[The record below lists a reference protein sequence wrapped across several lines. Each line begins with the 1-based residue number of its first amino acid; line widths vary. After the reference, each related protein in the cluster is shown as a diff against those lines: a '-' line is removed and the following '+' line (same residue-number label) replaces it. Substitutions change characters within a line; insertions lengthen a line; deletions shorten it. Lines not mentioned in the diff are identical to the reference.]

1 MQKKWYTVCKGN
13 AKRRGGAKGG
23 AATES
28 KEELLMLGK
37 GKDKKIID
45 AITYLREA
53 ENAGGNPDLVSI
65 HSRLLKG
72 RTAFE
77 GILTN
82 TMTSAM
88 NISNLDL
95 QVSDR
100 VEELNGLSD
109 SLLSSASDLNHI
121 SAEAALVT
129 KQVAAAHD
137 LLAQSITEIS
147 GNTMDCLQ
155 AIEKSEENV
164 LSIEKLSKDAET
176 DSKQMQNDMS
186 ALLKVIA
193 QMQEVIGSINA
204 ISDQTNLLALNAS
217 IEAARAGEAGKGFAV
232 VADEIRQLADETRTL
247 TSNMSVFVTNIRTA
261 SQQSAE
267 SVETTVTALNKINEN
282 LTVIVDGNIENRKR
296 LQDINES
303 LTNIAATSEE
313 ISSSMNEVENQAMQ
327 LDEKVSEVTSDV
339 GVLKEVSAS
348 VGDVVK
354 PLITIEECLKD
365 TNRELGQMALDAF
378 YMPSNRVFIES
389 VGGAIDAHKN
399 WLLKLEHMIETGKP
413 EPLQT
418 NDHRCAFGHFY
429 YAVQPKNP
437 EILAIWKDIRDQH
450 KEFHANGDKAL
461 AALKGGNANNAREFL
476 KRSEEIS
483 KKLLK
488 DFEDL
493 VRIAEKLEKEKVR
506 IFE

>member
-1 MQKKWYTVCKGN
+1 
-13 AKRRGGAKGG
+13 
-23 AATES
+23 
-28 KEELLMLGK
+28 MLGK
-37 GKDKKIID
+37 GKDKKIIE
-45 AITYLREA
+45 AITSLRDV
-53 ENAGGNPDLVSI
+53 ENVGGSPELVSI
-65 HSRLLKG
+65 HTRLLKG
-72 RTAFE
+72 RSSFE
-77 GILTN
+77 GILTKS
-82 TMTSAM
+82 MTSAM
-88 NISNLDL
+88 NLSNLDL

-100 VEELNGLSD
+100 VEELNDLSED
-109 SLLSSASDLNHI
+109 LLGAASDLNHI

-155 AIEKSEENV
+155 AIERSEENV
-164 LSIEKLSKDAET
+164 LSIERLSKDAEA
-176 DSKQMQNDMS
+176 DSKKMQSDMS
-186 ALLKVIA
+186 ALLAVIE
-193 QMQEVIGSINA
+193 QMQAVIGSINA
-204 ISDQTNLLALNAS
+204 ISGQTNLLALNAS

-232 VADEIRQLADETRTL
+232 VADEIRQLADETRAL
-247 TSNMSVFVTNIRTA
+247 TSNMAEFVTNIRTA

-267 SVETTVTALNKINEN
+267 SVETTVTALNQINEN

-327 LDEKVSEVTSDV
+327 LDEKVSEVTRDV
-339 GVLKEVSAS
+339 GILKEVSAS

-354 PLITIEECLKD
+354 PMITIEECLKD
-365 TNRELGQMALDAF
+365 TNRELGVMALDAF

-389 VGGAIDAHKN
+389 VGGAIDAHKS
-399 WLLKLEHMIETGKP
+399 WLLKLEHMIENGKP
-413 EPLQT
+413 EPIQT

-437 EILAIWKDIRDQH
+437 EILAIWKGIRDQH
-450 KEFHANGDKAL
+450 KEFHANGDKAI
-461 AALKGGNANNAREFL
+461 AALKNGNTESARTFL
-476 KRSEEIS
+476 KQSESIS
-483 KKLLK
+483 TKLLK
-488 DFEDL
+488 DFEGL
-493 VRIAEKLEKEKVR
+493 VQIAEKLDRDQVR

>member
-1 MQKKWYTVCKGN
+1 
-13 AKRRGGAKGG
+13 
-23 AATES
+23 
-28 KEELLMLGK
+28 MLGK
-37 GKDKKIID
+37 GKDKKIIE
-45 AITYLREA
+45 AITCLRET
-53 ENAGGNPDLVSI
+53 ESTGGSPELVSI
-65 HSRLLKG
+65 HTRLLSG
-72 RTAFE
+72 RAAFE
-77 GILTN
+77 GILTK

-100 VEELNGLSD
+100 VEELEGLSE
-109 SLLSSASDLNHI
+109 SLLGAASDLNHI

-155 AIEKSEENV
+155 AIESSEENV
-164 LSIEKLSKDAET
+164 LSIERLSKDAES
-176 DSKQMQNDMS
+176 DSKKMQSDMS
-186 ALLKVIA
+186 ALLAVIE
-193 QMQEVIGSINA
+193 QMQAVIGSINA
-204 ISDQTNLLALNAS
+204 ISGQTNLLALNAS

-232 VADEIRQLADETRTL
+232 VADEIRQLADETRAL
-247 TSNMSVFVTNIRTA
+247 TSNMSEFVTNIRNA

-267 SVETTVTALNKINEN
+267 SVETTVTALHQINEN

-296 LQDINES
+296 LQGINES

-327 LDEKVSEVTSDV
+327 LDEKVSEVTRDV
-339 GVLKEVSAS
+339 GILREVSAS

-354 PLITIEECLKD
+354 PMITIEECLKD
-365 TNRELGQMALDAF
+365 TNRELGKMALDAF
-378 YMPSNRVFIES
+378 YMPSNKVFIES
-389 VGGAIDAHKN
+389 VGSAIDAHRG
-399 WLLKLEHMIETGKP
+399 WLLKLEHMIDTGKP

-437 EILAIWKDIRDQH
+437 EILAVWKEIRDQH
-450 KEFHANGDKAL
+450 KEFHANGDKAI
-461 AALKGGNANNAREFL
+461 AALKNGNADTAREYL
-476 KRSEEIS
+476 KRSEDIS

-488 DFEDL
+488 DFEEL
-493 VRIAEKLEKEKVR
+493 VRIAEKLEKEQIR

>member
-1 MQKKWYTVCKGN
+1 
-13 AKRRGGAKGG
+13 
-23 AATES
+23 
-28 KEELLMLGK
+28 MLGK

-45 AITYLREA
+45 AITCLREE
-53 ENAGGNPDLVSI
+53 ENTGGSPELVNI
-65 HSRLLKG
+65 HTRLLKG

-77 GILTN
+77 GVLTN

-100 VEELNGLSD
+100 VEELNELSD

-137 LLAQSITEIS
+137 MLAQSITEIS
-147 GNTMDCLQ
+147 GNTMECLQ
-155 AIEKSEENV
+155 AIERSEENV

-176 DSKQMQNDMS
+176 DSKQMQSDMS

-313 ISSSMNEVENQAMQ
+313 ISSSMNEVENQAAQ
-327 LDEKVSEVTSDV
+327 LDEKVSEVTRDV

-348 VGDVVK
+348 VGEVVK
-354 PLITIEECLKD
+354 PMITIEECLKD
-365 TNRELGQMALDAF
+365 TNRELGKMALDAF
-378 YMPSNRVFIES
+378 YMPSNRVFMES
-389 VGGAIDAHKN
+389 VGGAIDAHRS
-399 WLLKLEHMIETGKP
+399 WLEKLEHMIENGKA

-437 EILAIWKDIRDQH
+437 EILTVWREIRDQH
-450 KEFHANGDKAL
+450 KEFHANGDKAIT
-461 AALKGGNANNAREFL
+461 ALKSGNTNVARDFL

-483 KKLLK
+483 KKLLR
-488 DFEDL
+488 DFESL
-493 VRIAEKLEKEKVR
+493 VRIAEKLEKENVR

>member
-1 MQKKWYTVCKGN
+1 
-13 AKRRGGAKGG
+13 
-23 AATES
+23 
-28 KEELLMLGK
+28 MLGK
-37 GKDKKIID
+37 GKDRKIIE
-45 AITYLREA
+45 AITCLREA
-53 ENAGGNPDLVSI
+53 ENTGGNPELVNI
-65 HSRLLKG
+65 HTRLLKG
-72 RTAFE
+72 RTTFE

-100 VEELNGLSD
+100 VDELNNLSE
-109 SLLSSASDLNHI
+109 SLLGSAADLNHI
-121 SAEAALVT
+121 STEAALVT

-164 LSIEKLSKDAET
+164 LSIERLSKEAEA
-176 DSKQMQNDMS
+176 DSKKMQNDMS

-204 ISDQTNLLALNAS
+204 ISGQTNLLALNAS

-232 VADEIRQLADETRTL
+232 VADEIRQLADETRAL
-247 TSNMSVFVTNIRTA
+247 TSNMSEFVTNIRTA
-261 SQQSAE
+261 SQQSAG
-267 SVETTVTALNKINEN
+267 SVETTVAALNEINQN
-282 LTVIVDGNIENRKR
+282 LSVIVDGNIENRKR

-313 ISSSMNEVENQAMQ
+313 ISSSMNEVENQAAQ

-339 GVLKEVSAS
+339 EVLKEVSAS
-348 VGDVVK
+348 VGEVVK
-354 PLITIEECLKD
+354 PMITIEECLKD
-365 TNRELGQMALDAF
+365 TNRELGKMALDAF

-389 VGGAIDAHKN
+389 VGGAIDAHRG
-399 WLLKLEHMIETGKP
+399 WLEKLENMIENGKA

-418 NDHRCAFGHFY
+418 DDHRCAFGHFY
-429 YAVQPKNP
+429 YAVQPMNP
-437 EILAIWKDIRDQH
+437 EILNVWKGIRDQH
-450 KEFHANGDKAL
+450 KEFHANGEKAI
-461 AALKGGNANNAREFL
+461 AALKNGNTDTARDFL

-483 KKLLK
+483 KKLLR
-488 DFEDL
+488 DFEEM
-493 VRIAEKLEKEKVR
+493 VAIAERLDKEQIR

>member
-1 MQKKWYTVCKGN
+1 
-13 AKRRGGAKGG
+13 
-23 AATES
+23 
-28 KEELLMLGK
+28 MLGK
-37 GKDKKIID
+37 GKDKKMIE
-45 AITYLREA
+45 AIAGLRDV
-53 ENAGGNPDLVSI
+53 ENPVGSPELVSI
-65 HSRLLKG
+65 HSRLLSG
-72 RTAFE
+72 RTTFE
-77 GILTN
+77 GILTK

-88 NISNLDL
+88 SISNLDL

-100 VEELNGLSD
+100 VEELDELSE

-121 SAEAALVT
+121 SAEAAMVT

-155 AIEKSEENV
+155 AIENSEENV

-348 VGDVVK
+348 IGDVVK

-450 KEFHANGDKAL
+450 KEFHENGDKAL

>member
-1 MQKKWYTVCKGN
+1 
-13 AKRRGGAKGG
+13 
-23 AATES
+23 
-28 KEELLMLGK
+28 MLGK

-45 AITYLREA
+45 AITYLRET

-313 ISSSMNEVENQAMQ
+313 ISSSMNEVENQAMR

>member
-1 MQKKWYTVCKGN
+1 
-13 AKRRGGAKGG
+13 
-23 AATES
+23 
-28 KEELLMLGK
+28 MLGK

-129 KQVAAAHD
+129 KQVATAHD

>member
-1 MQKKWYTVCKGN
+1 
-13 AKRRGGAKGG
+13 
-23 AATES
+23 
-28 KEELLMLGK
+28 MLGK
-37 GKDKKIID
+37 GKDKKIIE
-45 AITYLREA
+45 AISCLKEA
-53 ENAGGNPDLVSI
+53 ENTGGNPELVSI

-72 RTAFE
+72 RASFE
-77 GILTN
+77 GVLTN
-82 TMTSAM
+82 TMASAM

-100 VEELNGLSD
+100 VEELNELSD

-155 AIEKSEENV
+155 SIENSEENV
-164 LSIEKLSKDAET
+164 LSIERISKDAEN
-176 DSKQMQNDMS
+176 DSKKMQSDMS
-186 ALLKVIA
+186 ALLSVIE
-193 QMQEVIGSINA
+193 QMQAVIGSINA
-204 ISDQTNLLALNAS
+204 ISGQTNLLALNAS

-232 VADEIRQLADETRTL
+232 VADEIRQLADETRAL
-247 TSNMSVFVTNIRTA
+247 TSNMSEFVTNIRTA

-267 SVETTVTALNKINEN
+267 SVDTTVAALNQINEN
-282 LTVIVDGNIENRKR
+282 LSVIVEGNVENRKR

-327 LDEKVSEVTSDV
+327 LDEKVSEVTRDV
-339 GVLKEVSAS
+339 GTLKEVSAS

-354 PLITIEECLKD
+354 PLITIEECLKN
-365 TNRELGQMALDAF
+365 TNREMGEMALDAF

-389 VGGAIDAHKN
+389 VGSAIDAHKG
-399 WLLKLEHMIETGKP
+399 WLEKLEHMIETGKP

-450 KEFHANGDKAL
+450 KEFHANGGNAI
-461 AALKGGNANNAREFL
+461 AALKSGNTDNAREFL

-488 DFEDL
+488 DFEDM
-493 VRIAEKLEKEKVR
+493 VRLAEKLEGEQIR

>member
-1 MQKKWYTVCKGN
+1 
-13 AKRRGGAKGG
+13 
-23 AATES
+23 
-28 KEELLMLGK
+28 MLGK
-37 GKDKKIID
+37 SKDKKIIE
-45 AITYLREA
+45 AITCLKEA
-53 ENAGGNPDLVSI
+53 DNTGGNPELVNI
-65 HSRLLKG
+65 HTRLLKG
-72 RTAFE
+72 RAAFE
-77 GILTN
+77 GVLAN

-100 VEELNGLSD
+100 VEELNGLSE
-109 SLLSSASDLNHI
+109 SLLDSASDLNHI

-155 AIEKSEENV
+155 AIERSEENV
-164 LSIEKLSKDAET
+164 LSIERLSKEAEA
-176 DSKQMQNDMS
+176 DSKKMQNDMS

-204 ISDQTNLLALNAS
+204 ISGQTNLLALNAS

-232 VADEIRQLADETRTL
+232 VADEIRQLADETRAL
-247 TSNMSVFVTNIRTA
+247 TSNMSEFVTNIRTA

-267 SVETTVTALNKINEN
+267 SVETTVGALNQINQN
-282 LTVIVDGNIENRKR
+282 LSVIVDGNIENRKR

-313 ISSSMNEVENQAMQ
+313 ISSSMNEVENQAAQ
-327 LDEKVSEVTSDV
+327 LDEKVSEVTRDV

-354 PLITIEECLKD
+354 PMITIEECLKD
-365 TNRELGQMALDAF
+365 TNRELGKMALDAF

-389 VGGAIDAHKN
+389 VRNAIDAHRG
-399 WLLKLEHMIETGKP
+399 WLEKLEHMIDAGKS

-437 EILAIWKDIRDQH
+437 EILTVWREIRDQH
-450 KEFHANGDKAL
+450 KEFHANGDKAIT
-461 AALKGGNANNAREFL
+461 ALKSGNTDTAREFL
-476 KRSEEIS
+476 KRSEDIS
-483 KKLLK
+483 KKLLR

-493 VRIAEKLEKEKVR
+493 VSIAEKLEKDKVR

>member
-1 MQKKWYTVCKGN
+1 
-13 AKRRGGAKGG
+13 
-23 AATES
+23 
-28 KEELLMLGK
+28 MLGK
-37 GKDKKIID
+37 GNDKKIIE
-45 AITYLREA
+45 AISCLRET
-53 ENAGGNPDLVSI
+53 ENTGGNPELVNI
-65 HSRLLKG
+65 YTRLLKG

-109 SLLSSASDLNHI
+109 SLLLSASDLNHI

-137 LLAQSITEIS
+137 MLAQSITEIS
-147 GNTMDCLQ
+147 GNTMECMQ
-155 AIEKSEENV
+155 AIERSEENAI
-164 LSIEKLSKDAET
+164 SIERLSKDAES

-267 SVETTVTALNKINEN
+267 SVETTVSALNKINEN
-282 LTVIVDGNIENRKR
+282 LTVIVEGNIENRKR

-313 ISSSMNEVENQAMQ
+313 ISSSMNEVENQASQ
-327 LDEKVSEVTSDV
+327 LDEKVSEVARDV
-339 GVLKEVSAS
+339 AELKEVSAS
-348 VGDVVK
+348 VGEVVK
-354 PLITIEECLKD
+354 PMITIEECLKD
-365 TNRELGQMALDAF
+365 TNRELGKMALDAF

-389 VGGAIDAHKN
+389 VGGAIDAHRG
-399 WLLKLEHMIETGKP
+399 WLEKLARMIDNGKA

-437 EILAIWKDIRDQH
+437 EILNVWKGIRDQH
-450 KEFHANGDKAL
+450 KEFHANGDKAIV
-461 AALKGGNANNAREFL
+461 ALKSGNISAARDYL
-476 KRSEEIS
+476 NRSEEIS
-483 KKLLK
+483 KKLLR
-488 DFEDL
+488 DFENL
-493 VRIAEKLEKEKVR
+493 VRIAERLEKEQVR

>member
-1 MQKKWYTVCKGN
+1 MQGVLDGEVGWSR
-13 AKRRGGAKGG
+13 AEEEA
-23 AATES
+23 
-28 KEELLMLGK
+28 KEESVMLGK
-37 GKDKKIID
+37 GKDYKLIE
-45 AITYLREA
+45 AISGLKET
-53 ENAGGNPDLVSI
+53 ENIGGNPELVNI
-65 HSRLLKG
+65 HTRLLKG

-77 GILTN
+77 GILTK

-100 VEELNGLSD
+100 VEELSVISD
-109 SLLSSASDLNHI
+109 SLLSSASDLNRI

-137 LLAQSITEIS
+137 MLAQSITEIS

-155 AIEKSEENV
+155 SIESSEENV
-164 LSIEKLSKDAET
+164 LSIERLSKDAEA
-176 DSKQMQNDMS
+176 DSKKMQTDMS
-186 ALLKVIA
+186 ALLAVIE
-193 QMQEVIGSINA
+193 QMQAVIGSINA
-204 ISDQTNLLALNAS
+204 ISGQTNLLALNAS

-232 VADEIRQLADETRTL
+232 VADEIRQLADETRAL
-247 TSNMSVFVTNIRTA
+247 TSNMSEFVTNIRTA

-267 SVETTVTALNKINEN
+267 SVETTVTSLNQINEN
-282 LTVIVDGNIENRKR
+282 LSVIVEGNIENRKR

-327 LDEKVSEVTSDV
+327 LDEKVSEVTKDV
-339 GVLKEVSAS
+339 ESLKEVSAS

-354 PLITIEECLKD
+354 PMITIEECLKD
-365 TNRELGQMALDAF
+365 TNRELGVMALDAF
-378 YMPSNRVFIES
+378 YMPSNRVFIDS
-389 VGGAIDAHKN
+389 VGGAIDAHKG
-399 WLLKLEHMIETGKP
+399 WLDKLAHMIDAGKP

-429 YAVQPKNP
+429 YAVKPKNP
-437 EILAIWKDIRDQH
+437 EILTIWQGIRDQH
-450 KEFHANGDKAL
+450 KQFHANGDKAI
-461 AALKGGNANNAREFL
+461 AALKGGNTDMARNFL
-476 KRSEEIS
+476 KQSEEIS
-483 KKLLK
+483 KKLLG
-488 DFEDL
+488 DFEEL
-493 VRIAEKLEKEKVR
+493 VRVAQKLEKDGVR

>member
-1 MQKKWYTVCKGN
+1 
-13 AKRRGGAKGG
+13 
-23 AATES
+23 
-28 KEELLMLGK
+28 MLGK
-37 GKDKKIID
+37 GKDKKIIE
-45 AITYLREA
+45 AITNLKDV
-53 ENAGGNPDLVSI
+53 ENVGGSPELVSI
-65 HSRLLKG
+65 HTRLLKG
-72 RTAFE
+72 RTSFE
-77 GILTN
+77 GILTKS
-82 TMTSAM
+82 MTSAM

-100 VEELNGLSD
+100 VEELNDLSED
-109 SLLSSASDLNHI
+109 LLGAASDLNHI

-155 AIEKSEENV
+155 AIESSEENV
-164 LSIEKLSKDAET
+164 LSIERLSKEAEA
-176 DSKQMQNDMS
+176 DSKKMQSDMS
-186 ALLKVIA
+186 ALLAVIE
-193 QMQEVIGSINA
+193 QMQAVIGSINA
-204 ISDQTNLLALNAS
+204 ISGQTNLLALNAS

-232 VADEIRQLADETRTL
+232 VADEIRQLADETRAL
-247 TSNMSVFVTNIRTA
+247 TSNMAEFVTNIRTA

-267 SVETTVTALNKINEN
+267 SVDTTVTALNQINEN
-282 LTVIVDGNIENRKR
+282 LSVIVEGNIENRKR

-327 LDEKVSEVTSDV
+327 LDEKVSEVTRDV
-339 GVLKEVSAS
+339 GILKEVSAS
-348 VGDVVK
+348 VEAVVK
-354 PLITIEECLKD
+354 PMITIEECLKD
-365 TNRELGQMALDAF
+365 TNRELGMMALDAF

-389 VGGAIDAHKN
+389 VGGAIDAHKS
-399 WLLKLEHMIETGKP
+399 WLQKLANMIENGRP

-437 EILAIWKDIRDQH
+437 EILAVWKEIRDQH
-450 KEFHANGDKAL
+450 KEFHANGDKAI
-461 AALKGGNANNAREFL
+461 AALKSGNTESARTFL
-476 KRSEEIS
+476 KQSETIS
-483 KKLLK
+483 MKLLK

-493 VRIAEKLEKEKVR
+493 VYIAERLEKEKVR

>member
-1 MQKKWYTVCKGN
+1 
-13 AKRRGGAKGG
+13 
-23 AATES
+23 
-28 KEELLMLGK
+28 MLGK
-37 GKDKKIID
+37 GKDKKIIE
-45 AITYLREA
+45 AITSLRDV
-53 ENAGGNPDLVSI
+53 ENVGGSPELVSI
-65 HSRLLKG
+65 HTRLLKG
-72 RTAFE
+72 RSSFE
-77 GILTN
+77 GILTKS
-82 TMTSAM
+82 MTSAM

-100 VEELNGLSD
+100 VEELNDLSED
-109 SLLSSASDLNHI
+109 LLGAASDLNHI

-155 AIEKSEENV
+155 AIERSEENV
-164 LSIEKLSKDAET
+164 LSIERLSKDAEA
-176 DSKQMQNDMS
+176 DSKKMQSDMS
-186 ALLKVIA
+186 ALLAVIE
-193 QMQEVIGSINA
+193 QMQAVIGSINA
-204 ISDQTNLLALNAS
+204 ISGQTNLLALNAS

-232 VADEIRQLADETRTL
+232 VADEIRQLADETRAL
-247 TSNMSVFVTNIRTA
+247 TSNMAEFVTNIRTA

-267 SVETTVTALNKINEN
+267 SVETTVTALNQINEN

-327 LDEKVSEVTSDV
+327 LDEKVSEVTRDV
-339 GVLKEVSAS
+339 GILKEVSAS

-354 PLITIEECLKD
+354 PMITIEECLKD
-365 TNRELGQMALDAF
+365 TNRELGVMALDAF

-389 VGGAIDAHKN
+389 VGGAIDAHKS
-399 WLLKLEHMIETGKP
+399 WLLKLEHMIENGKP
-413 EPLQT
+413 EPIQT

-437 EILAIWKDIRDQH
+437 EILAIWKGIRDQH
-450 KEFHANGDKAL
+450 KEFHANGDKAI
-461 AALKGGNANNAREFL
+461 AALKNGNTESARTFL
-476 KRSEEIS
+476 KQSESIS
-483 KKLLK
+483 TKLLK
-488 DFEDL
+488 DFEEL
-493 VRIAEKLEKEKVR
+493 VRIAEKLDREQIR

>member
-1 MQKKWYTVCKGN
+1 
-13 AKRRGGAKGG
+13 
-23 AATES
+23 
-28 KEELLMLGK
+28 MLGK
-37 GKDKKIID
+37 GKDKKMID
-45 AITYLREA
+45 AITCLRET
-53 ENAGGNPDLVSI
+53 ESAGANPELVSI
-65 HSRLLKG
+65 HTRLLSG
-72 RTAFE
+72 RATFE
-77 GILTN
+77 GILTK

-88 NISNLDL
+88 SISNLDL

-100 VEELNGLSD
+100 VEELEGLSEN
-109 SLLSSASDLNHI
+109 LLGAASDLNHI

-155 AIEKSEENV
+155 AIESSEENV
-164 LSIEKLSKDAET
+164 LSIERLSKEAES
-176 DSKQMQNDMS
+176 DSKKMQSDMS
-186 ALLKVIA
+186 ALLAVIE
-193 QMQEVIGSINA
+193 QMQAVIGSINA
-204 ISDQTNLLALNAS
+204 ISGQTNLLALNAS

-232 VADEIRQLADETRTL
+232 VADEIRQLADETRAL
-247 TSNMSVFVTNIRTA
+247 TSNMSEFVTNIRNA

-267 SVETTVTALNKINEN
+267 SVETTVTALHQINEN

-327 LDEKVSEVTSDV
+327 LDEKVSEVTRDV
-339 GVLKEVSAS
+339 GMLREVSAS

-354 PLITIEECLKD
+354 PMITIEECLKD

-389 VGGAIDAHKN
+389 VGSAIDAHRS
-399 WLLKLEHMIETGKP
+399 WLEKLGHMIDAGKP

-429 YAVQPKNP
+429 YAVQPRNP
-437 EILAIWKDIRDQH
+437 EILAVWKGIRDQH
-450 KEFHANGDKAL
+450 KEFHENGEKAI
-461 AALKGGNANNAREFL
+461 AALKNGTADKAREYL

-488 DFEDL
+488 DFEEL
-493 VRIAEKLEKEKVR
+493 VRIAEKLEAEKVR

>member
-1 MQKKWYTVCKGN
+1 
-13 AKRRGGAKGG
+13 
-23 AATES
+23 
-28 KEELLMLGK
+28 MLGK

-45 AITYLREA
+45 AITCLREA
-53 ENAGGNPDLVSI
+53 ENTGGSPELVSI
-65 HSRLLKG
+65 HTRLLNG

-77 GILTN
+77 GVLTK

-100 VEELNGLSD
+100 VEELEGLSD

-155 AIEKSEENV
+155 AIENSEENV
-164 LSIEKLSKDAET
+164 LSIERLSRDAEA
-176 DSKQMQNDMS
+176 DSKKMQSDMS
-186 ALLKVIA
+186 ALLAIIE
-193 QMQEVIGSINA
+193 QMQAVIGSINA
-204 ISDQTNLLALNAS
+204 ISGQTNLLALNAS

-232 VADEIRQLADETRTL
+232 VADEIRQLADETRAL
-247 TSNMSVFVTNIRTA
+247 TSNMSEFVTNIRNA

-267 SVETTVTALNKINEN
+267 SVETTVTALHQINEN
-282 LTVIVDGNIENRKR
+282 LTVIVDGNVENRKR
-296 LQDINES
+296 LQGINES

-327 LDEKVSEVTSDV
+327 LDEKVSEVTRDV
-339 GVLKEVSAS
+339 GTLREISAS

-354 PLITIEECLKD
+354 PLITIEECMKD
-365 TNRELGQMALDAF
+365 TNRDLGKMALDAF
-378 YMPSNRVFIES
+378 YMPRNRVFIES
-389 VGGAIDAHKN
+389 VRGAIDAHRG
-399 WLLKLEHMIETGKP
+399 WLEKLELMIENGKA

-429 YAVQPKNP
+429 YAVQPQNP
-437 EILAIWKDIRDQH
+437 EILNVWKDIREQH
-450 KEFHANGDKAL
+450 KEFHANGEKAIT
-461 AALKGGNANNAREFL
+461 ALKGGNADVARNYL
-476 KRSEEIS
+476 KKSEEIS

-488 DFEDL
+488 DFEEL
-493 VRIAEKLEKEKVR
+493 VRIAEKLEEEKIR

>member
-1 MQKKWYTVCKGN
+1 
-13 AKRRGGAKGG
+13 
-23 AATES
+23 
-28 KEELLMLGK
+28 MLGK
-37 GKDKKIID
+37 GKDKKIIE
-45 AITYLREA
+45 AISCLKEA
-53 ENAGGNPDLVSI
+53 ENTGGNPELVSI
-65 HSRLLKG
+65 HSRLMRG
-72 RTAFE
+72 RASFE

-82 TMTSAM
+82 TMASAM

-186 ALLKVIA
+186 ALLAVIE
-193 QMQEVIGSINA
+193 QMQAVIGSINA
-204 ISDQTNLLALNAS
+204 ISGQTNLLALNAS

-232 VADEIRQLADETRTL
+232 VADEIRQLADETRAL
-247 TSNMSVFVTNIRTA
+247 TSNMSEFVTNIRTA

-267 SVETTVTALNKINEN
+267 SVDTTVASLNQINEN
-282 LTVIVDGNIENRKR
+282 LSVIVEGNIENRKR

-339 GVLKEVSAS
+339 EVLKEVSAS

-365 TNRELGQMALDAF
+365 TNREMGEMALDAF

-389 VGGAIDAHKN
+389 VGSAIDAHKG
-399 WLLKLEHMIETGKP
+399 WLEKLEHMIDTGKP

-437 EILAIWKDIRDQH
+437 EILVIWKDIRDQH
-450 KEFHANGDKAL
+450 KAFHANGDKAIV
-461 AALKGGNANNAREFL
+461 ALKNGNTSNAREFL
-476 KRSEEIS
+476 KQSEEIS

-488 DFEDL
+488 DFEEM
-493 VRIAEKLEKEKVR
+493 VRIAEKLENEKVR

>member
-1 MQKKWYTVCKGN
+1 
-13 AKRRGGAKGG
+13 
-23 AATES
+23 
-28 KEELLMLGK
+28 MLGK
-37 GKDKKIID
+37 GKDKKMIE
-45 AITYLREA
+45 AIAGLRDV
-53 ENAGGNPDLVSI
+53 ENPVGSPELVSI
-65 HSRLLKG
+65 HSRLLSG

-77 GILTN
+77 GILTK

-88 NISNLDL
+88 SISNLDL

-100 VEELNGLSD
+100 VEELDELSE

-121 SAEAALVT
+121 SAEAAMVT

-155 AIEKSEENV
+155 AIESSEENV
-164 LSIEKLSKDAET
+164 LSIERLSKDAEA
-176 DSKQMQNDMS
+176 DSKKMQSDMS
-186 ALLKVIA
+186 ALLAVIE
-193 QMQEVIGSINA
+193 QMQAVIGSINA
-204 ISDQTNLLALNAS
+204 ISGQTNLLALNAS

-232 VADEIRQLADETRTL
+232 VADEIRQLADETRAL
-247 TSNMSVFVTNIRTA
+247 TSNMSEFVTNIRTA

-267 SVETTVTALNKINEN
+267 SVETTVTALNQINEN
-282 LTVIVDGNIENRKR
+282 LTVIVEGNIENRKR
-296 LQDINES
+296 LEGINES

-327 LDEKVSEVTSDV
+327 LDEKVSEVTRDV

-354 PLITIEECLKD
+354 PLITIEECMKD
-365 TNRELGQMALDAF
+365 TNKDLGKMALDAF
-378 YMPSNRVFIES
+378 YMPSNRVFIDS
-389 VGGAIDAHKN
+389 VEGAIEAHKS
-399 WLLKLEHMIETGKP
+399 WLLKLEQMIENGKP

-429 YAVQPKNP
+429 YAVQPQNP
-437 EILAIWKDIRDQH
+437 DVLKVWKDIRDQH
-450 KEFHANGDKAL
+450 KEFHANGEKAI
-461 AALKGGNANNAREFL
+461 AALKNGNSGDARKYL
-476 KRSEEIS
+476 KNSEDIS

-488 DFEDL
+488 DFEEM
-493 VRIAEKLEKEKVR
+493 VEIAERLEKEQIR